1 GGPGRACRSRRPA
14 QRCAAAGPGARA
26 VWCGNSGSLVLL
38 VLLVLLDLAVDVGLV
53 IEVRVVG
60 LVVFFVFFFGDGLIL
75 DVSVLGDVIRG
86 SIPVVGS
93 GAFALHV
100 LVLGVIRGSVL
111 IVEGAFPVV
120 GGVFVFDVLVIV
132 DVGFGSIPVIGGVL
146 VLTVIVSGLVLVLGV
161 LVRSDLVSRDGL
173 GHRVTGAGKEPHK
186 HRRGQQQPAPRLHG
200 GEPRQWPGDPDGAQ
214 YASCQPR
221 IDEGEHQGSD
231 SGSQVHEDRGTHV
244 AALAHEAVDGGHGDD
259 RRDRQQERPTRDG
272 RVRGGG
278 QDRQRGQ
285 LHVGDIEQ
293 AEQAKAEVVLPAQ
306 QDGC

>member
-75 DVSVLGDVIRG
+75 AVSVLGDVIRG
-86 SIPVVGS
+86 T
-93 GAFALHV
+93 
-100 LVLGVIRGSVL
+100 
-111 IVEGAFPVV
+111 FPVV

-200 GEPRQWPGDPDGAQ
+200 GE
-214 YASCQPR
+214 
-221 IDEGEHQGSD
+221 
-231 SGSQVHEDRGTHV
+231 
-244 AALAHEAVDGGHGDD
+244 
-259 RRDRQQERPTRDG
+259 
-272 RVRGGG
+272 
-278 QDRQRGQ
+278 
-285 LHVGDIEQ
+285 
-293 AEQAKAEVVLPAQ
+293 
-306 QDGC
+306 